1 MSEERTPRGVVNVA
15 EINPHAPRPYTFTEA
30 ALCLRDAIRAAGYD
44 SEIHVNRADTAQRCI
59 VLGAL
64 PPNLPAVDQ
73 LDARRAVVYNFEQLA
88 AGPLVAGPQ
97 YVPWLRRWL
106 VADYHS
112 RNIAWLERESGGEQ
126 RVLELPL
133 MPTEAIAFQP
143 ELPHEPSVDVLFFGT
158 LNERRERLVDSLR
171 AAGLS
176 VEVVSGSFA
185 HELTPAI
192 KRARV
197 VLHAHFYSSGLF
209 PVTRVL
215 QPVMQGVPV
224 VCEKSV
230 FSELSDWTHSGI
242 VFAPYDGLVE
252 ACEDLVARPDEQH
265 RRAQAAR
272 EFAATID
279 FATPFERLLAA
290 LEESPAHE
298 VPPDEIA
305 AILEQ
310 EAQQLP
316 PEAHVTPPPFKLVER
331 HPGEGKYGV
340 WAVWLL
346 IAFSFY
352 TIWLTMRS

>member
-1 MSEERTPRGVVNVA
+1 MSTPPGARGVVNVA

-44 SEIHVNRADTAQRCI
+44 SEIHVNRADTSQRCI

-73 LDARRAVVYNFEQLA
+73 LDARKTAVYNFEQLA
-88 AGPLVAGPQ
+88 SGPLAAGPQ

-112 RNIAWLERESGGEQ
+112 RNIAWLRRESGGEQ

-133 MPTEAIAFQP
+133 VPSEAIAFHP
-143 ELPHEPSVDVLFFGT
+143 EMPREPSVDVLFFGT
-158 LNERRERLVDSLR
+158 LNERRERLIDALR
-171 AAGLS
+171 AAGMS
-176 VEVVSGSFA
+176 VEVVVGAFA
-185 HELTPAI
+185 GELTPAI
-192 KRARV
+192 KRARI

-209 PVTRVL
+209 PVARVL
-215 QPVMQGVPV
+215 QPVVQGVPV

-230 FSELSDWTHSGI
+230 FSELADWTHSGI
-242 VFAPYDGLVE
+242 AFAPYEGLVE
-252 ACEDLVARPDEQH
+252 ACEDLLGRPDEQQW
-265 RRAQAAR
+265 RIEQARA
-272 EFAATID
+272 FAAAID

-290 LEESPAHE
+290 LAQAPEDETPH
-298 VPPDEIA
+298 DEIA
-305 AILEQ
+305 AILAQ

-316 PEAHVTPPPFKLVER
+316 PEAHVTPQPFKLVER

-346 IAFSFY
+346 IAFSLY
-352 TIWLTMRS
+352 TIWMTMRS